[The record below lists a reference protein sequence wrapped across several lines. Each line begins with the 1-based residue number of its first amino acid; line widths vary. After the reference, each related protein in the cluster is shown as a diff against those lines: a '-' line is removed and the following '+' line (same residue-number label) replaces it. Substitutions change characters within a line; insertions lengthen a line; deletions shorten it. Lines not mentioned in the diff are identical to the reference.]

1 MVQFTLFVVPCSI
14 LLMIGLISS
23 NYWLSLV
30 AGSLDTFLVIALI
43 VKIGRIDKEKI
54 DTTWTTNERA
64 ELEHQI
70 KE

>member
-1 MVQFTLFVVPCSI
+1 
-14 LLMIGLISS
+14 MIGLISS